1 MRKRYLYILFLLSV
15 GLHACL
21 VGPKSQDEKRLQSMG
36 SYRDVP
42 ADVDTSKLMPW
53 WDLFQDPVLDT
64 LIQQALDSN
73 RNLFIAATN
82 IEQARLTAANIK
94 TNLYPSIGYNVN
106 AGIAEVGSEA
116 AKTGTALDGA
126 AWRTLGVVNWE
137 IDIWGKIRRS
147 NQAALAEW
155 LSITENQRALR
166 VSLVAEVAN
175 LYFLLRDL
183 DNRLSIAQ
191 RTLTSRKE
199 NTRIISDR
207 FAYGYVAELD
217 KLQAEQ
223 QEALAAVTIPS
234 FTRQIVQ
241 TENAIRLLT
250 GRFPSSVERG
260 KKNNEQIFNP
270 SIPVGLPSQLLKRRP
285 DIRAATA
292 AADAA
297 FERIGIAE
305 ANRYP
310 SLSLTGLL
318 GFASPQLSTL
328 IGGKGFVGSATAG
341 LAGPIF
347 QWGVNKRN
355 VQIQRQG
362 YEASIF
368 QYEQTVLNAFKEV
381 NDAIIAFQTYKQ
393 ENEIRVAQVIAAQ
406 KALTLSRARYDY
418 GYTSYLEVLVQE
430 TNLFEAELQ
439 ASITRQLQLASVSNL
454 YKALGGGW

>member
-1 MRKRYLYILFLLSV
+1 MHKRILYFGLILLLPFQ
-15 GLHACL
+15 ACL
-21 VGPKSQDEKRLQSMG
+21 VGPKSQDQKELSSRAKFMEGAYQ
-36 SYRDVP
+36 
-42 ADVDTSKLMPW
+42 VDTTQLLGW
-53 WDLFQDPVLDT
+53 WKIYRDPVLDT

-73 RNLFIAATN
+73 RNLLIAAAN
-82 IEQARLTAANIK
+82 IEQARLTAANVK
-94 TNLYPSIGYNVN
+94 ASLYPTLGYNVG
-106 AGIAEVGSEA
+106 AGWAEVGSA
-116 AKTGTALDGA
+116 AQRTGTALDGLA
-126 AWRTLGVVNWE
+126 LRSLGVLNWE

-147 NQAALAEW
+147 NKAALAQW
-155 LSITENQRALR
+155 LAARENQNAIR

-207 FAYGYVAELD
+207 FQFGYVAELD

-250 GRFPSSVERG
+250 GDYPSTLERG
-260 KKNNEQIFNP
+260 LSNADSVYNP
-270 SIPVGLPSQLLKRRP
+270 QIPVGLPAQLLTRRP
-285 DIRAATA
+285 DIRAAA
-292 AADAA
+292 ASAEAA
-297 FERIGIAE
+297 FESIGIAE

-328 IGGKGFVGSATAG
+328 VSGKGFVGSMAGG

-347 QWGVNKRN
+347 QWGQNKRN
-355 VQIQRQG
+355 VSIQRAG
-362 YEASIF
+362 YEASIR

-381 NDAIIAFQTYKQ
+381 NDALIAYQTYKA
-393 ENEIRVAQVIAAQ
+393 EYEIRSAQVIASQ
-406 KALTLSRARYDY
+406 KALKLSRARYDF

-430 TNLFEAELQ
+430 TNLFDAELQ

>member
-1 MRKRYLYILFLLSV
+1 MLALQ
-15 GLHACL
+15 ACL
-21 VGPKSQDEKRLQSMG
+21 VGPKSQDEKSLSEQAR
-36 SYRDVP
+36 YRDLPVST
-42 ADVDTSKLMPW
+42 DTARLMPW
-53 WDLFQDPVLDT
+53 WELFQDPVLDT

-73 RNLFIAATN
+73 RNLLIAATN

-94 TNLYPSIGYNVN
+94 SNLYPSIGYNLS
-106 AGIAEVGSEA
+106 AGVAEVGREA

-147 NQAALAEW
+147 NRAALAEW
-155 LSITENQRALR
+155 LSVTENQRAIR

-183 DNRLSIAQ
+183 DNRLSIAK
-191 RTLTSRKE
+191 RTLESRKE
-199 NTRIISDR
+199 NTRIITDR
-207 FAYGYVAELD
+207 FNFGYVAELD

-250 GRFPSSVERG
+250 GRFPDAVERG
-260 KKNNEQIFNP
+260 RQNSDQMFNP
-270 SIPVGLPSQLLKRRP
+270 DIPVGLPSQLLQRRP

-328 IGGKGFVGSATAG
+328 ISGKGFVGSATAG
-341 LAGPIF
+341 LAGPLF
-347 QWGVNKRN
+347 QWGINKRN
-355 VQIQRQG
+355 VLIQKQA
-362 YEASIF
+362 YQASIY

-381 NDAIIAFQTYKQ
+381 NDALIAFQTYKQ
-393 ENEIRVAQVIAAQ
+393 ENEIRVAQVVAAQ
-406 KALTLSRARYDY
+406 KALTLSRARYDF

-430 TNLFEAELQ
+430 TNLFDAELQ
-439 ASITRQLQLASVSNL
+439 ASITRQLQLASISNL